1 MLLAFKLAAKL
12 KFHQEKLASQEVQV
26 QQEVA
31 RQIPNAAIASTSSDA
46 NVSVDV
52 KWKHIAQRKA
62 SERFNYG
69 FPENLDTQFEA
80 AAVENIESIR
90 EESFLASGSTIIR
103 HFELTRFQIAAK
115 RGNVE
120 AQLFGLRGDSFR
132 QHQNAKTVYVTQM
145 RYKNEAYGYALK
157 RAVKIPYDDML
168 CKQTQ

>member
-1 MLLAFKLAAKL
+1 M
-12 KFHQEKLASQEVQV
+12 
-26 QQEVA
+26 
-31 RQIPNAAIASTSSDA
+31 
-46 NVSVDV
+46 

-80 AAVENIESIR
+80 AVVENVKNIR

-120 AQLFGLRGDSFR
+120 TQLFGLRGDSFR
-132 QHQNAKTVYVTQM
+132 QDQSATTVYVTQM
-145 RYKNEAYGYALK
+145 RYKNEAYGYALEC
-157 RAVKIPYDDML
+157 AVKIPYDDML